1 MKKASIDIG
10 SNSILLLVAEVRDG
24 KLISVIENES
34 RITGLGRNLDEA
46 GEFIEEAMEDSLK
59 ALEEY
64 KNICSRAGV
73 ASENI
78 IATATEASRVAK
90 NSKEFFNIVKRNF
103 GIGVTVIN
111 GEGEAFYSARGV
123 LVGEDRLD
131 KDIVIMDIGGAST
144 EFIALD
150 EEGDIK
156 YSFSLPVGSVRSTN
170 WLEKNDF
177 KSRFEAAVKPFM
189 ERLDNVHA
197 PLLHCVAGTLTSLAN
212 MHLKNKDFVEN
223 DVHGHILCME
233 DVVNLVDKYS
243 SSSPEDFLSE
253 FPFLGK
259 RSHAIRG
266 GLILTKTLGEL
277 VKVKEFKVST
287 YGLRYGTLLEGC
299 IEEKYVH

>member
-1 MKKASIDIG
+1 MSSSNPSSSKVVVVGSSNWDICMYLSQLPTPG
-10 SNSILLLVAEVRDG
+10 ETIGGGRLSTNLGGKGANQAVACH
-24 KLISVIENES
+24 L
-34 RITGLGRNLDEA
+34 A
-46 GEFIEEAMEDSLK
+46 
-59 ALEEY
+59 
-64 KNICSRAGV
+64 
-73 ASENI
+73 
-78 IATATEASRVAK
+78 
-90 NSKEFFNIVKRNF
+90 
-103 GIGVTVIN
+103 
-111 GEGEAFYSARGV
+111 
-123 LVGEDRLD
+123 
-131 KDIVIMDIGGAST
+131 GAST